1 VGFCVDLSSAES
13 NSEGRTAY
21 FLDDTGA
28 RVGTVLRGVGSLLE
42 DLLDHS
48 LSSAYFPRYHG
59 DMKGIRG
66 HTAESVKV

>member
-1 VGFCVDLSSAES
+1 
-13 NSEGRTAY
+13 
-21 FLDDTGA
+21 
-28 RVGTVLRGVGSLLE
+28 VLRGVGSFLE

-48 LSSAYFPRYHG
+48 LPSAYFPRYHG